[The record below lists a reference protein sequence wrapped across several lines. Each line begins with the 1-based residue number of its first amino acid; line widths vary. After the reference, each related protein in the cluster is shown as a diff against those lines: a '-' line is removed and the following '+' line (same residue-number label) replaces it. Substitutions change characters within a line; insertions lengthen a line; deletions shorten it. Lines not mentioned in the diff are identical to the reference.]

1 MKKKIAVF
9 CGSSPVQSIKIKKDV
24 KILCEFLVKNNI
36 SVIYGGGEEGL
47 MGYLANSISSLNGNI
62 KGVITNQLL
71 KMIQIENKKIK
82 LDVVDNMHE
91 RKKIMYD
98 FSSLFIILPG
108 GIGTLEEFLEVL
120 TWNQLK
126 IHNKPVLVFNINNY
140 FDHLIKMFDNI
151 HKEGFAKNSS
161 FQNLKVFSDVNELN
175 KYLFQFFLK

>member
-1 MKKKIAVF
+1 
-9 CGSSPVQSIKIKKDV
+9 
-24 KILCEFLVKNNI
+24 
-36 SVIYGGGEEGL
+36 
-47 MGYLANSISSLNGNI
+47 
-62 KGVITNQLL
+62 
-71 KMIQIENKKIK
+71 MIQIQNKKIK

-140 FDHLIKMFDNI
+140 FDHLIKMFDYI
-151 HKEGFAKNSS
+151 HKEGFAKIKS
-161 FQNLKVFSDVNELN
+161 FQNLKVFSDVNKLN